1 MFWALIESIV
11 HMATS
16 SEGLANSILTDLEV
30 LEQIKI
36 EEADFYGSSLIEEEI
51 FQCAADGSDGDEV
64 LSLSDDDSSTR
75 HEVNQ
80 MTVPSKSSLPDNT

>member
-1 MFWALIESIV
+1 
-11 HMATS
+11 MATS

-30 LEQIKI
+30 LEQIRI
-36 EEADFYGSSLIEEEI
+36 EEADFYGSSLIEEEEN
-51 FQCAADGSDGDEV
+51 FQCTADGSDGDEV